1 MAFGKDKDKKAD
13 EEAGRKFVMKHQL
26 MTMGD
31 DYWIEDE
38 SGKKAYRVDGKS
50 MRIRKTFV
58 LQDAEGHE
66 VAKIQERKL
75 TIRDKMRIERDDKT
89 IATVRRAIGWG
100 DRFVIEVEGGK
111 ELKAHGDLKDR
122 EFKIER
128 DGDSIAKIS
137 KKWFRIRDS
146 YGVQIRAKE
155 DEGLILAAV
164 VAIEALGAE

>member
-1 MAFGKDKDKKAD
+1 
-13 EEAGRKFVMKHQL
+13 
-26 MTMGD
+26 
-31 DYWIEDE
+31 
-38 SGKKAYRVDGKS
+38 
-50 MRIRKTFV
+50 
-58 LQDAEGHE
+58 
-66 VAKIQERKL
+66 
-75 TIRDKMRIERDDKT
+75 MRIERDDKT

-128 DGDSIAKIS
+128 DGDRIAKVS

-155 DEGLILAAV
+155 DEALILAAV

>member
-1 MAFGKDKDKKAD
+1 
-13 EEAGRKFVMKHQL
+13 MKHQL

-58 LQDAEGHE
+58 LQDADGHE

-128 DGDSIAKIS
+128 DGDRIAKVS

-155 DEGLILAAV
+155 DEALILAAV